1 MMAKLPNNYCPYCGR
16 FMMMKEF
23 EHACDRVN
31 VLRECKEWCSRC
43 GAKLSVSTDDLE
55 RALCG
60 VCMSRIEEW
69 PREEED

>member
-1 MMAKLPNNYCPYCGR
+1 MSQPPNYCPYCGR
-16 FMMMKEF
+16 FMMMKAF

-31 VLRECKEWCSRC
+31 VMRGTKEWCSRC

-55 RALCG
+55 KALCR

-69 PREEED
+69 PKEEK

>member
-1 MMAKLPNNYCPYCGR
+1 MANPPNYCPYCGR

-31 VLRECKEWCSRC
+31 VLREVKEWCSRC

-69 PREEED
+69 PRDEED